1 MDLKEFEKKAEL
13 KVSANDECCSA
24 TPVEIS
30 RKIKIHGE
38 LCNKLKKLYETK
50 NSDYGDIM
58 HPLFEEYGLTAFNVL
73 FDIKLNRIKSLQF
86 KKGNYESLEDSL
98 LDLANYAL
106 IAVTELTDKKNEENN
121 NKMSRY

>member
-1 MDLKEFEKKAEL
+1 M
-13 KVSANDECCSA
+13 
-24 TPVEIS
+24 
-30 RKIKIHGE
+30 
-38 LCNKLKKLYETK
+38 
-50 NSDYGDIM
+50 
-58 HPLFEEYGLTAFNVL
+58 LFRSTAFNVL

-106 IAVTELTDKKNEENN
+106 IAITELTDKKNEENK